1 MLALILLI
9 TLALAG
15 YALSLVARPFADCRH
30 CAGMGHAI
38 DIDRKGKA
46 KRGKPCRHCKT
57 TGKRIRFGRHLLNL
71 WLATY
76 RDGTH

>member
-9 TLALAG
+9 TLATIG
-15 YALSLVARPFADCRH
+15 YALSLAARPFKDCRH

-38 DIDRKGKA
+38 NHDRKGKA

-57 TGKRIRFGRHLLNL
+57 TGKRIRYGRRLWNL
-71 WLATY
+71 WRRTY
-76 RDGTH
+76 DDGTR